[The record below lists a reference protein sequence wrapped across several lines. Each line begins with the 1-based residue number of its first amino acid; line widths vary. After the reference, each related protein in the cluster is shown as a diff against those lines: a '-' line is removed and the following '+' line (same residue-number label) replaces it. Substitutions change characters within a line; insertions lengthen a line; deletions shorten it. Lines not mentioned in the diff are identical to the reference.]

1 MIMGTELKA
10 AIERMGLN
18 PNAFAKICIKKDGKP
33 LSQSAIVDLIT
44 KPTTQPKP
52 ETKEAVEAA
61 LRQTCPHCGQY
72 WKKPHRRRRKNG
84 ESGTQDTSTSSS
96 PATARQK

>member
-1 MIMGTELKA
+1 MGSELKL

-18 PNAFAKICIKKDGKP
+18 PNAFAKICIKRDGRP

-52 ETKEAVEAA
+52 ETKEAVERA

-72 WKKPHRRRRKNG
+72 WEKKQQRKKAG
-84 ESGTQDTSTSSS
+84 
-96 PATARQK
+96 